1 MRSDQCWAWL
11 QNGHLRWETES
22 FMVAAQNQ
30 TIRTNLVKAKIDKSH
45 GDSLCRV
52 CRKVDES
59 IDHIYSG
66 CSKLAQKEHK
76 KRHDNLEKTV
86 HWKFARK
93 CNLEA
98 GDKWYGHEPESV
110 LENEDYKIL
119 WDFSIQTDHV
129 IEAQRPDLVVV
140 DKKVR
145 SCKIIDFV
153 VPGDSMIEEKE
164 KVKIGKYQ
172 DLGRELQKI

>member
-1 MRSDQCWAWL
+1 MIIV
-11 QNGHLRWETES
+11 GHIVKES
-22 FMVAAQNQ
+22 LIVAAQNQ
-30 TIRTNLVKAKIDKSH
+30 IIGANLVKAKIDKSQQ
-45 GDSLCRV
+45 DSLSRV
-52 CRKVDES
+52 CRKTDEG
-59 IDHIYSG
+59 IDHIVSG
-66 CSKLAQKEHK
+66 CSKLAQKEYK
-76 KRHDNLEKTV
+76 RRHDNLGKIV
-86 HWKFARK
+86 RWKLARK
-93 CNLEA
+93 CNFEV
-98 GDKWYGHEPESV
+98 GDKWYEHEPESV